1 MRFGLFASLLLHACI
16 IGAAFLSLPDSWRTK
31 LIEDP
36 VVPIELIAEAE
47 LAERTSV
54 PAAAPKPKPE
64 AKPEPDLPAPEKIE
78 TPKPE
83 PKAEPEPAPAPEPP
97 PAKEPEPE
105 PAPAEPE
112 PKPEPKPEPPKPKPK
127 PKPEPKN
134 DDLDLDALSALVDKA
149 RDNQPTSSGG
159 ASDPALEA
167 DTARAAIGAGDRLT
181 ASEIDKMRA
190 AVARCWNASAIIGAP
205 EPEKLVVVLDIDL
218 NRDGSL
224 KGQPRVVNAMQ
235 INMSGNRFWK
245 VAEQNA
251 VRAVSA
257 CQPYDF
263 FDQSRYQ
270 EWNAFTLN
278 FDPSLMAGF

>member
-1 MRFGLFASLLLHACI
+1 MRFGLLFSILLHACI
-16 IGAAFLSLPDSWRTK
+16 IAAAFVSLPDSWRTK
-31 LIEDP
+31 VIADP
-36 VVPIELIAEAE
+36 VVPIELIADAE

-64 AKPEPDLPAPEKIE
+64 VKPAPDLPAPEKIE

-83 PKAEPEPAPAPEPP
+83 PKAEPEPKPEPP
-97 PAKEPEPE
+97 PVKVEPE
-105 PAPAEPE
+105 PAPVKPEVKPEPE
-112 PKPEPKPEPPKPKPK
+112 PQAPKPKPK
-127 PKPEPKN
+127 PKPAPKN
-134 DDLDLDALSALVDKA
+134 NDLDLDALSALVDKA
-149 RDNQPTSSGG
+149 KQNEPSSSGTP
-159 ASDPALEA
+159 SDPLLESE
-167 DTARAAIGAGDRLT
+167 TPRAAVGAGDRLT
-181 ASEIDKMRA
+181 ASEVDKMRA

-224 KGQPRVVNAMQ
+224 KGAPRVLNSMQ

-257 CQPYDF
+257 CAPYDF

-270 EWNAFTLN
+270 EWNEFTLN